1 MDWLRSNPFIEEF
14 LFLKQKT
21 EPTVF
26 CKNERGEAQS
36 TKVTQYKEKRIAKES
51 AKIDKN
57 MLNWQLK

>member
-1 MDWLRSNPFIEEF
+1 MSIVWHRSNPFKEKF

-26 CKNERGEAQS
+26 CENERGEAQS

-57 MLNWQLK
+57 MLN